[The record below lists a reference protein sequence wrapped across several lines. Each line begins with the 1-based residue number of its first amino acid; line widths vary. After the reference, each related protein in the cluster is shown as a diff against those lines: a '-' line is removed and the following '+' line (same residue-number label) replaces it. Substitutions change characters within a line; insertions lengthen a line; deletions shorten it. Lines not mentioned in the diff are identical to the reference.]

1 MEKKRKLPAR
11 AAARVEQAAKRRN
24 TDSTPKSVSKSA
36 TPTPAPAPEP
46 EPTPVEDVPTP
57 LPKSISAG
65 KPLPT
70 VDSPQPHDLSNKDY
84 QTATES
90 GVLSESLA
98 RSRQQWM
105 SEAIFPKY
113 WSKPV
118 KKKGQIIE
126 EPNNPP
132 KDSMVKLG
140 NVTIIVEPH
149 SFEATMYAVKDPK
162 PPPPPPI
169 TQRPVLQYGPPNGI
183 MPPPAT
189 PKSAQSAVSSP
200 APTPAA
206 QPPSQAQTLAKAPSQ
221 PRTQTQTP
229 AQAPTLPTAQST
241 AVNPLAPGQSPTS
254 NPPPAPEAS
263 RMTPTIPAALP
274 RPVASPRGM
283 ESVLSPGTVTPQ
295 PPARPHITAPLGV
308 QPSRRPPSPNPTL
321 VTGAGAA
328 AFLAG
333 TNPAPHKPPINGAPA
348 APGAAAPGKPAP
360 GKPAP
365 GTDPIILMLASKAG
379 SDPELREL
387 MKRVAAGE
395 ATKPELARFQVIID
409 AITAENKR
417 NGSTA
422 GPSAERLLVDGR
434 TVKYFADEVRAI
446 LDIVLTSNAKQTS
459 ADLRPPNG
467 CDPLIVALVKKA
479 LDDTKTR
486 DMVRR
491 ISENKPQ
498 FSDAPDLKLIIDQ
511 LWTKLKEKEIQ
522 ASKSP
527 ASATTPTASKQA
539 NGVNGNASNSASSTP
554 APQTAPQP
562 QQALRSKGPPP
573 PPKPDISA
581 VVFEFAGGN
590 GDRYMFPKFSIL
602 EQMTMAPGAGQQVVA
617 SFLVVRRGS
626 KSEYPQADPDQD
638 YYEPLTVRLFA
649 PSGRHLENL
658 FRVVAPQEEVRRY
671 MEGIME
677 TMTRSEYVLL
687 AMRLPRRDGTETE
700 DTEMGGMSNGAAK
713 EKEAEIEERETKAAH
728 HPPSAP
734 QVLWATNPPKI
745 EMTELSSRSRGSSK
759 HQKVEMQELASRS
772 RGVYNGT
779 EAADEDAQY
788 QKFIATVA
796 GKAKE

>member
-11 AAARVEQAAKRRN
+11 AAARVEQAAKRRH

-46 EPTPVEDVPTP
+46 EPIPVEDVPTT

-70 VDSPQPHDLSNKDY
+70 VDSPQPNDLSNKDY
-84 QTATES
+84 QTVTES

-113 WSKPV
+113 WSKPI
-118 KKKGQIIE
+118 KRKGQIIE

-183 MPPPAT
+183 MPPPTT
-189 PKSAQSAVSSP
+189 PKVAQSAEASSP

-206 QPPSQAQTLAKAPSQ
+206 QAPSQAQAQAKAPSQ
-221 PRTQTQTP
+221 LRTQTQTP
-229 AQAPTLPTAQST
+229 AQTPTLSTAQPT
-241 AVNPLAPGQSPTS
+241 VVNPQGPGQSPTPLQ
-254 NPPPAPEAS
+254 PPVPEVS

-295 PPARPHITAPLGV
+295 PPARPHMAAPLGI
-308 QPSRRPPSPNPTL
+308 QPPRLPPSPNPTL
-321 VTGAGAA
+321 VIGTGAA
-328 AFLAG
+328 AIPAGHSPSLA
-333 TNPAPHKPPINGAPA
+333 KPPINGASA
-348 APGAAAPGKPAP
+348 APGATAP

-365 GTDPIILMLASKAG
+365 GTDPIILMLASRAG
-379 SDPELREL
+379 TDAELRDL
-387 MKRVAAGE
+387 MKRVANGE
-395 ATKPELARFQVIID
+395 ATKQELARFQAIID

-417 NGSTA
+417 SGSTT

-479 LDDTKTR
+479 LDDIKTR
-486 DMVRR
+486 ELVRR
-491 ISENKPQ
+491 VSENKTQ
-498 FSDAPDLKLIIDQ
+498 FSDATDLKLIIDQ
-511 LWTKLKEKEIQ
+511 LRTMLKEKEAQ
-522 ASKSP
+522 PSKTP
-527 ASATTPTASKQA
+527 ASATTPTTSKQA
-539 NGVNGNASNSASSTP
+539 NGVNGSANNSASSTP

-573 PPKPDISA
+573 PPKPEISA

-602 EQMTMAPGAGQQVVA
+602 EQVTLAPGAGQQVVA

-671 MEGIME
+671 MEGTME

-700 DTEMGGMSNGAAK
+700 DTEMGGMSNGTAK
-713 EKEAEIEERETKAAH
+713 EKEVEIDEREKKPAH
-728 HPPSAP
+728 QAPSVP

-745 EMTELSSRSRGSSK
+745 EMTELSSRSRGSNK
-759 HQKVEMQELASRS
+759 HPKGEMQELTPRS
-772 RGVYNGT
+772 RGIYNGT
-779 EAADEDAQY
+779 EAEDENEQY
-788 QKFIATVA
+788 QSFITTVA
-796 GKAKE
+796 GKASKE

>member
-11 AAARVEQAAKRRN
+11 AAARVEQAAKRRH

-36 TPTPAPAPEP
+36 TPTPAPAPAPEP

-57 LPKSISAG
+57 LPKSITAG

-70 VDSPQPHDLSNKDY
+70 VDSPQPADLSNKDY
-84 QTATES
+84 QSVTES

-113 WSKPV
+113 WAKPI

-169 TQRPVLQYGPPNGI
+169 TQRPVLQYGPPNGV

-189 PKSAQSAVSSP
+189 PKVTQSTEVSSP
-200 APTPAA
+200 APVPTA
-206 QPPSQAQTLAKAPSQ
+206 QPPNQAQAQTKAPSQ
-221 PRTQTQTP
+221 ARTQTQTP
-229 AQAPTLPTAQST
+229 AQTPTLPTAQPVG
-241 AVNPLAPGQSPTS
+241 ANAQGPGQTPIP
-254 NPPPAPEAS
+254 NPPPAPEVS
-263 RMTPTIPAALP
+263 RMTPTMSAALP

-295 PPARPHITAPLGV
+295 PPARPHIAAPLGT
-308 QPSRRPPSPNPTL
+308 QPPRLPPSPNPAM
-321 VTGAGAA
+321 VAGAGTA
-328 AFLAG
+328 AFPPGNSPALAR
-333 TNPAPHKPPINGAPA
+333 PPINGAPG
-348 APGAAAPGKPAP
+348 APGAATQ

-365 GTDPIILMLASKAG
+365 GTDPIILMLASRAG
-379 SDPELREL
+379 TDAELRDL
-387 MKRVAAGE
+387 MKRVANGE
-395 ATKPELARFQVIID
+395 ATKQELARFQAIID

-417 NGSTA
+417 SGSTT

-434 TVKYFADEVRAI
+434 TVKYFADEVKAI
-446 LDIVLTSNAKQTS
+446 LDIVLTSNAKQTA

-467 CDPLIVALVKKA
+467 CDPLIVELVKKA
-479 LDDTKTR
+479 LDDIKTR

-491 ISENKPQ
+491 VSENKTQ
-498 FSDAPDLKLIIDQ
+498 FSDATDLKLIIDQ
-511 LWTKLKEKEIQ
+511 LRTMLKEKE
-522 ASKSP
+522 AHPPKTP
-527 ASATTPTASKQA
+527 ASATTPSASKHA
-539 NGVNGNASNSASSTP
+539 NGVNGGGNNSASSTP

-602 EQMTMAPGAGQQVVA
+602 EQMTMAPGTGQQVVA

-700 DTEMGGMSNGAAK
+700 DTEMGGMTNGAAK
-713 EKEAEIEERETKAAH
+713 EKEVEPDEREKKAAH
-728 HPPSAP
+728 PKPSAP

-759 HQKVEMQELASRS
+759 HPRVEMQELSSRS
-772 RGVYNGT
+772 RGVYNGA

-788 QKFIATVA
+788 QSFIATVA
-796 GKAKE
+796 GKASRE

>member
-24 TDSTPKSVSKSA
+24 IDSTPKSVSKSA
-36 TPTPAPAPEP
+36 TPTPAPAAEP
-46 EPTPVEDVPTP
+46 EPTPVEDIPTP

-70 VDSPQPHDLSNKDY
+70 VDSPQPNDLSNKDY
-84 QTATES
+84 QSVTES
-90 GVLSESLA
+90 AVLSESLA

-113 WSKPV
+113 WSKPI

-126 EPNNPP
+126 EPNNPS
-132 KDSMVKLG
+132 KASMVKLG
-140 NVTIIVEPH
+140 PVTIIVEPH
-149 SFEATMYAVKDPK
+149 SFEATMYSVKDPK

-189 PKSAQSAVSSP
+189 PKIAKSAETSSP
-200 APTPAA
+200 APTPVA
-206 QPPSQAQTLAKAPSQ
+206 QPSGQAPAQPKAPSQ

-229 AQAPTLPTAQST
+229 AQTPTLPTEQPTVGIPQGLGQSP
-241 AVNPLAPGQSPTS
+241 APNPPLAP
-254 NPPPAPEAS
+254 EIS
-263 RMTPTIPAALP
+263 RLTPTIPAALP

-283 ESVLSPGTVTPQ
+283 ESVLSPGTVIPQ
-295 PPARPHITAPLGV
+295 PPARPHVTTPLGI
-308 QPSRRPPSPNPTL
+308 QPPRLPPSPNPTL
-321 VTGAGAA
+321 IIGTGAA
-328 AFLAG
+328 AFPAG
-333 TNPAPHKPPINGAPA
+333 HNPALAKPPINGAPA

-360 GKPAP
+360 G
-365 GTDPIILMLASKAG
+365 TDPIILMLASRAG
-379 SDPELREL
+379 TDAELRDL
-387 MKRVAAGE
+387 MKRVANGE
-395 ATKPELARFQVIID
+395 ATKQELTRFQAIID

-417 NGSTA
+417 SGSTT
-422 GPSAERLLVDGR
+422 GPSAERLLIDGR
-434 TVKYFADEVRAI
+434 TVKYFADEVKAI

-479 LDDTKTR
+479 LDDIKTR
-486 DMVRR
+486 EMVRR
-491 ISENKPQ
+491 VSENKTQ
-498 FSDAPDLKLIIDQ
+498 FSDATDLKLVIDS
-511 LWTKLKEKEIQ
+511 LRTMLKEKEAQ
-522 ASKSP
+522 PLKTP
-527 ASATTPTASKQA
+527 TSATTPIVSKQA
-539 NGVNGNASNSASSTP
+539 NGVNGSANNSASSTP
-554 APQTAPQP
+554 APQPAPQP

-581 VVFEFAGGN
+581 VVFEVAGGN

-602 EQMTMAPGAGQQVVA
+602 EQMAMAPGAGQQVVA

-638 YYEPLTVRLFA
+638 YYEPLTVRLFT
-649 PSGRHLENL
+649 PTGRHLENL

-700 DTEMGGMSNGAAK
+700 DTEMAGISNGTAK
-713 EKEAEIEERETKAAH
+713 EKDAEVEEREKKSAH
-728 HPPSAP
+728 NTPSAP

-759 HQKVEMQELASRS
+759 HPKVEMQELTSRS
-772 RGVYNGT
+772 RGVHNGT

-788 QKFIATVA
+788 QSFIATVA
-796 GKAKE
+796 GKASRE

>member
-11 AAARVEQAAKRRN
+11 AAARVEQAAKRRH

-46 EPTPVEDVPTP
+46 EPAPVEEVPTP

-70 VDSPQPHDLSNKDY
+70 VDSPQPNDLSNKDY
-84 QTATES
+84 QSVTES

-169 TQRPVLQYGPPNGI
+169 TQRPVLQYGPPNGV

-189 PKSAQSAVSSP
+189 PKVTQSAEPPSSAP
-200 APTPAA
+200 APAT
-206 QPPSQAQTLAKAPSQ
+206 QPPSQAQTQTKAPSQ
-221 PRTQTQTP
+221 ARPQTQTP
-229 AQAPTLPTAQST
+229 TQTPTLPAAQP
-241 AVNPLAPGQSPTS
+241 AGVNSQGPGQPPTP
-254 NPPPAPEAS
+254 NQPPAPEVS

-295 PPARPHITAPLGV
+295 PPARPHITAPFGT
-308 QPSRRPPSPNPTL
+308 QPPRLPPSPNPTM
-321 VTGAGAA
+321 VAGAGAA
-328 AFLAG
+328 AFPAGQSPALA
-333 TNPAPHKPPINGAPA
+333 KPPMNGAPA
-348 APGAAAPGKPAP
+348 APGTPAQ

-365 GTDPIILMLASKAG
+365 GTDPIILMLASRAG
-379 SDPELREL
+379 TDAELRDL
-387 MKRVAAGE
+387 MKRVANGE
-395 ATKPELARFQVIID
+395 AAKQELARFQAIID

-417 NGSTA
+417 SGSTA

-434 TVKYFADEVRAI
+434 TVKYFADEVKAI

-459 ADLRPPNG
+459 ADLRAPNG

-479 LDDTKTR
+479 LDDIKTR
-486 DMVRR
+486 EMVRR
-491 ISENKPQ
+491 VSENKTQ
-498 FSDAPDLKLIIDQ
+498 FSDATDLKLIIDQ
-511 LWTKLKEKEIQ
+511 LRTALKEKE
-522 ASKSP
+522 AHPPKTP
-527 ASATTPTASKQA
+527 ASVTTPTVAKHT
-539 NGVNGNASNSASSTP
+539 NGVNSSGNNSASSTP
-554 APQTAPQP
+554 VPQTAPQP

-573 PPKPDISA
+573 PPKPDYSA
-581 VVFEFAGGN
+581 VLFEFAGGN

-602 EQMTMAPGAGQQVVA
+602 EQIPMSPGAGQQVVA

-638 YYEPLTVRLFA
+638 YYEPLTVRLLA

-687 AMRLPRRDGTETE
+687 AMRLPRRDGTETG
-700 DTEMGGMSNGAAK
+700 DTEMGGITNGAAK
-713 EKEAEIEERETKAAH
+713 DKEAEMEEREKKPAH
-728 HPPSAP
+728 QTPSAP

-745 EMTELSSRSRGSSK
+745 EMTELSSRSRGSGK
-759 HQKVEMQELASRS
+759 HPKVEMQELASRS
-772 RGVYNGT
+772 RGLVYNGV

-788 QKFIATVA
+788 QSFIATVA
-796 GKAKE
+796 GKASRE